1 MNKYTSF
8 LLLSLVFTVIGDL
21 VFGVNL
27 FEHVLLPLFETRT
40 NGLQLEIQLFLPD
53 SVFPELPVRVQRAL
67 TKFDACVEVDDFGVP
82 SAPEFP
88 LVPII

>member
-27 FEHVLLPLFETRT
+27 FEHVLLPLLKTRT

-53 SVFPELPVRVQRAL
+53 SVFPELPVRIKRAL
-67 TKFDACVEVDDFGVP
+67 AEFNACVEVDDFGVP

>member
-27 FEHVLLPLFETRT
+27 FEHVLLPLFKTWT
-40 NGLQLEIQLFLPD
+40 NGLQLEIQLLLPH
-53 SVFPELPVRVQRAL
+53 SVFPELPVRIKRAL
-67 TKFDACVEVDDFGVP
+67 A
-82 SAPEFP
+82 
-88 LVPII
+88 

>member
-8 LLLSLVFTVIGDL
+8 LLLSLVVTVIGDL

-40 NGLQLEIQLFLPD
+40 NGLQLEIQLFLSH
-53 SVFPELPVRVQRAL
+53 SVFPELPV
-67 TKFDACVEVDDFGVP
+67 GV
-82 SAPEFP
+82 
-88 LVPII
+88 

>member
-8 LLLSLVFTVIGDL
+8 LLLSLVVTVIGDL

-40 NGLQLEIQLFLPD
+40 NGVQLEIQLLLPH
-53 SVFPELPVRVQRAL
+53 SIFPELPVRV
-67 TKFDACVEVDDFGVP
+67 
-82 SAPEFP
+82 
-88 LVPII
+88 

>member
-8 LLLSLVFTVIGDL
+8 LLLSLVVTVIGDL

-27 FEHVLLPLFETRT
+27 FEHVLLPLFKTRT
-40 NGLQLEIQLFLPD
+40 NGLQLEIQLFLPH
-53 SVFPELPVRVQRAL
+53 SVFPELPVRIQRAL
-67 TKFDACVEVDDFGVP
+67 AEFNACVEVDDFGVP

>member
-27 FEHVLLPLFETRT
+27 FEHVLLPLFKTRT
-40 NGLQLEIQLFLPD
+40 NGLQLEIQLFLPH
-53 SVFPELPVRVQRAL
+53 SVFPELPVRIQRAL
-67 TKFDACVEVDDFGVP
+67 AEFNACVEVDDFGVP